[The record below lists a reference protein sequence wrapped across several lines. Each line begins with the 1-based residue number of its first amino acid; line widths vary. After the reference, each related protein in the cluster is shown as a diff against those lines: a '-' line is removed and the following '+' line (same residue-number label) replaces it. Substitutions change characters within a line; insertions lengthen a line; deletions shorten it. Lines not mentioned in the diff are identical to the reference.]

1 MYQSSEVIIVRHKFS
16 INPCDKSLKTTALN
30 IVLILVLFLLCLC
43 VGPVEIPVSDVL
55 SILLG
60 SSGDYSDA
68 WKFIVMESRLPATVT
83 ALFSGMALAV
93 SGLLMQTVFQN
104 PLAGPS
110 VFGINS
116 GASLAVSL
124 LLLTTGGTFS
134 ALSANFGGSLA
145 IVIAATLGAAFVTFI
160 VIGVSAIVRSNVM
173 LLIIGMMIGYLAS
186 SVISILSYFSTE
198 EGLQAFTVWG
208 LGTFSNTSMKHL
220 PVFLLCILLPI
231 MGVLLLIKPLNAM
244 LLGENYA
251 ANLGYEVKKVRNV
264 SLLVSSMLAAVVTA
278 FCGPISFLGLAI
290 PHLARLMVK
299 TDNHL
304 KLVPA
309 TILIGGNVALLCH
322 FITILPSNSTVLPI
336 NAITPLIGAPIIL
349 WIILRK

>member
-1 MYQSSEVIIVRHKFS
+1 M
-16 INPCDKSLKTTALN
+16 KSTVLN
-30 IVLILVLFLLCLC
+30 IILILVLLVLCLC
-43 VGPVEIPVSDVL
+43 LGPVEIPCAKVL
-55 SILLG
+55 GILFG
-60 SSGDYSDA
+60 NDEGCSDA
-68 WKFIVMESRLPATVT
+68 WKFIVLESRLPAVVT
-83 ALFSGMALAV
+83 ALLSGMALAV

-124 LLLTTGGTFS
+124 LMLTTGGTFS
-134 ALSANFGGSLA
+134 ALTASFGGSMA
-145 IVIAATLGAAFVTFI
+145 IVLAATLGAAVVTLV
-160 VIGVSAIVRSNVM
+160 VIGVSTVVRSNVM
-173 LLIIGMMIGYLAS
+173 LLIVGMMIGYLAS
-186 SVISILSYFSTE
+186 SFISILSFFGTK
-198 EGLQAFTVWG
+198 EGLQNFTVWG
-208 LGTFSNTSMKHL
+208 LGTFSNTSMTHL
-220 PVFLLCILLPI
+220 PVFVLCILLPI
-231 MGVLLLIKPLNAM
+231 TGVFLLIKPLNAM

-251 ANLGYEVKKVRNV
+251 ANLGYDVKKMRNIT
-264 SLLVSSMLAAVVTA
+264 LLVSSMLAAVVTA

-290 PHLARLMVK
+290 PHLARLVVR

-304 KLVPA
+304 KLVPS

-322 FITILPSNSTVLPI
+322 FITIFPSNSTILPI

>member
-1 MYQSSEVIIVRHKFS
+1 M
-16 INPCDKSLKTTALN
+16 
-30 IVLILVLFLLCLC
+30 LCLC

-55 SILLG
+55 GIIFG
-60 SSGDYSDA
+60 GSGDYSDA
-68 WKFIVMESRLPATVT
+68 WKFIVMESRFPATVT

-116 GASLAVSL
+116 GASLAVSI

-208 LGTFSNTSMKHL
+208 LGTFSNTSTKHL

-231 MGVLLLIKPLNAM
+231 IGVLLLIKPLNAM

-290 PHLARLMVK
+290 PHLARLFVK

-304 KLVPA
+304 RLVPA

-322 FITILPSNSTVLPI
+322 FITILPSNTTVLPI

>member
-1 MYQSSEVIIVRHKFS
+1 M
-16 INPCDKSLKTTALN
+16 KSTVLN
-30 IVLILVLFLLCLC
+30 IILILVLLVLCLC
-43 VGPVEIPVSDVL
+43 LGPVEIPCAKVL
-55 SILLG
+55 GILFG
-60 SSGDYSDA
+60 NDEGCSDA
-68 WKFIVMESRLPATVT
+68 WKFIVLESRLPAVIT
-83 ALFSGMALAV
+83 ALLSGMALAV

-124 LLLTTGGTFS
+124 LMLTTGGTFS
-134 ALSANFGGSLA
+134 ALTASFGGSMA
-145 IVIAATLGAAFVTFI
+145 IVLAATLGAAVVTFV
-160 VIGVSAIVRSNVM
+160 VIGVSTVVRSNVM
-173 LLIIGMMIGYLAS
+173 LLIVGMMIGYLAS
-186 SVISILSYFSTE
+186 SFISILSFFGTK
-198 EGLQAFTVWG
+198 EGLQNFTVWG
-208 LGTFSNTSMKHL
+208 LGTFSNTSITHL
-220 PVFLLCILLPI
+220 PVFVLCILLPI
-231 MGVLLLIKPLNAM
+231 TGVFLLIKPLNAM

-251 ANLGYEVKKVRNV
+251 ANLGYDVKKMRNIT
-264 SLLVSSMLAAVVTA
+264 LLVSSMLAAVVTA

-290 PHLARLMVK
+290 PHLARLVVR

-304 KLVPA
+304 KLVPS

-322 FITILPSNSTVLPI
+322 FITIFPSNSTILPI

>member
-1 MYQSSEVIIVRHKFS
+1 
-16 INPCDKSLKTTALN
+16 
-30 IVLILVLFLLCLC
+30 
-43 VGPVEIPVSDVL
+43 
-55 SILLG
+55 
-60 SSGDYSDA
+60 
-68 WKFIVMESRLPATVT
+68 MESRLPAVVT
-83 ALFSGMALAV
+83 ALLSGMALAV

-124 LLLTTGGTFS
+124 LMLTTGGTFS
-134 ALSANFGGSLA
+134 ALSASIGGSMA
-145 IVIAATLGAAFVTFI
+145 IVLAATLGAACVTFV

-186 SVISILSYFSTE
+186 SVISILSFFGTK
-198 EGLQAFTVWG
+198 EGLQNFTVWG
-208 LGTFSNTSMKHL
+208 LGTFSNTSTSHL
-220 PVFLLCILLPI
+220 PVLLLCILLPI
-231 MGVLLLIKPLNAM
+231 VGVFMLIKPLNAM

-251 ANLGYEVKKVRNV
+251 ANLGYEVKKVRNIT
-264 SLLVSSMLAAVVTA
+264 LLVSSMLAAVVTA

-290 PHLARLMVK
+290 PHLARLVVR

-322 FITILPSNSTVLPI
+322 LVTILPSNSTVLPI

>member
-1 MYQSSEVIIVRHKFS
+1 M
-16 INPCDKSLKTTALN
+16 
-30 IVLILVLFLLCLC
+30 LCLC

-55 SILLG
+55 GIIFG
-60 SSGDYSDA
+60 GSGDYSDA
-68 WKFIVMESRLPATVT
+68 WKFIVMESRFPATVT

-116 GASLAVSL
+116 GASLAVSI

-208 LGTFSNTSMKHL
+208 LGTFSNTSTKHL

-231 MGVLLLIKPLNAM
+231 IGVLLLIKPLNAM

-251 ANLGYEVKKVRNV
+251 TNLGYEVKKVRNV

-290 PHLARLMVK
+290 PHLARLFVK

-322 FITILPSNSTVLPI
+322 FITILPSNTTVLPI

>member
-1 MYQSSEVIIVRHKFS
+1 MILAF
-16 INPCDKSLKTTALN
+16 
-30 IVLILVLFLLCLC
+30 VLCALCLC
-43 VGPVEIPVSDVL
+43 LGPVDIPCAKVL
-55 SILLG
+55 GIIFG
-60 SSGDYSDA
+60 NDEGCSDA
-68 WKFIVMESRLPATVT
+68 WKFIVMESRLPAVVT
-83 ALFSGMALAV
+83 ALLSGMALAV
-93 SGLLMQTVFQN
+93 SGLLMQTVFRN

-124 LLLTTGGTFS
+124 LMLTTGGTFS
-134 ALSANFGGSLA
+134 ALSASFGGSMA
-145 IVIAATLGAAFVTFI
+145 IVLAATLGAALVTFL
-160 VIGVSAIVRSNVM
+160 VIGVSTVVRSNVM
-173 LLIIGMMIGYLAS
+173 LLIVGMMIGYLAS
-186 SVISILSYFSTE
+186 SFISILSFFGTK
-198 EGLQAFTVWG
+198 EGLQNFTVWG
-208 LGTFSNTSMKHL
+208 LGTFSNTSTAHL
-220 PVFLLCILLPI
+220 PVFLLCILAPI
-231 MGVLLLIKPLNAM
+231 IGVFLLIKPLNAM

-251 ANLGYEVKKVRNV
+251 ANLGYDVKKVRNIT
-264 SLLVSSMLAAVVTA
+264 LLVSSMLAAVVTA

-290 PHLARLMVK
+290 PHLARLVVR

-304 KLVPA
+304 KLVPS

>member
-1 MYQSSEVIIVRHKFS
+1 M
-16 INPCDKSLKTTALN
+16 
-30 IVLILVLFLLCLC
+30 LCLC

-55 SILLG
+55 GIIFG
-60 SSGDYSDA
+60 GGGDYSDA
-68 WKFIVMESRLPATVT
+68 WKFIVMESRFPATVT

-93 SGLLMQTVFQN
+93 SGLLMQTVFHN

-116 GASLAVSL
+116 GASLAVSI

-208 LGTFSNTSMKHL
+208 LGTFSNTSTKHL

-231 MGVLLLIKPLNAM
+231 IGVLLLIKPLNAM

-290 PHLARLMVK
+290 PHLARLFVK

-322 FITILPSNSTVLPI
+322 FITILPSNTTVLPI

>member
-1 MYQSSEVIIVRHKFS
+1 M
-16 INPCDKSLKTTALN
+16 
-30 IVLILVLFLLCLC
+30 LCLC

-55 SILLG
+55 GIIFG
-60 SSGDYSDA
+60 GSGDYSDA
-68 WKFIVMESRLPATVT
+68 WKFIVMESRFPATVT
-83 ALFSGMALAV
+83 ALFSGIALAV

-116 GASLAVSL
+116 GASLAVSI

-208 LGTFSNTSMKHL
+208 LGTFSNTSTKHL

-231 MGVLLLIKPLNAM
+231 IGVLLLIKPLNAM

-290 PHLARLMVK
+290 PHLARLFVK

-322 FITILPSNSTVLPI
+322 FITILPSNTTVLPI